1 MANKPRRQ
9 YTEEFKRETVE
20 MVKNSS
26 KSQAQI
32 ARELGVSSHN
42 ISRWWLEYGQADQ
55 PSDAETIS
63 RESYRVMQA
72 ELSRVKEERDI
83 LKKALN
89 IFSRS
94 G

>member
-42 ISRWWLEYGQADQ
+42 ISRWWLEYGQTQ
-55 PSDAETIS
+55 
-63 RESYRVMQA
+63 
-72 ELSRVKEERDI
+72 EEPTPRTDTP
-83 LKKALN
+83 
-89 IFSRS
+89 
-94 G
+94 